1 MLKNCMKKWFILA
14 AVISSV
20 VIGTLSAQQS
30 IEGVL
35 HKFDQ
40 AISQSPI
47 PKAQVSIGFISYAET
62 DTSGTVVPWMQSEIK
77 KAAAKMRHID
87 VIQSKML
94 PPQEQTGIAT
104 RGASFGKQR
113 RGGQKDQKYILT
125 GKYYE
130 NNTAGV
136 VELTLELSSTGGKLL
151 ASETAVI
158 PMMDISNRNL
168 TLYPENLAQ
177 AEAIKKEFTQAA
189 AEVQNTEA
197 VDIDKIDIPESKQ
210 KNVSGNADTPQKNA
224 SGIIAAPSGRKT
236 GTIDITAVML
246 DSENN
251 LVDILYPGNTV
262 KFTITTGK
270 DAYIA
275 IMGIDAH
282 GDQYWLPVQNNFLR
296 ADTPRTFPDGDVDY
310 QVVDGV
316 FGSEHLF
323 IYAASTPDGLPKPV
337 GEGTYQ
343 PNTVLNAT
351 RGMTAVAKQK
361 KLETGVFVIPYTV
374 MKK

>member
-1 MLKNCMKKWFILA
+1 MKKLFMSA
-14 AVISSV
+14 VVISCI
-20 VIGTLSAQQS
+20 VIGTLPAQQS

-151 ASETAVI
+151 ASETASI
-158 PMMDISNRNL
+158 PMAEIRNRNL
-168 TLYPENLAQ
+168 MLYPENLAQ
-177 AEAIKKEFTQAA
+177 AEAIKEDFTKAA
-189 AEVQNTEA
+189 AEVKNA
-197 VDIDKIDIPESKQ
+197 GGFDSDIIQSQIHSVSPADKTGSAESKL
-210 KNVSGNADTPQKNA
+210 NNDSG
-224 SGIIAAPSGRKT
+224 SSAAVAGRKS
-236 GTIDITAVML
+236 GSIDITAAML

-262 KFTITTGK
+262 KFTISTDK
-270 DAYIA
+270 DAYVA

-282 GDQYWLPVQNNFLR
+282 GDQYWLPVENNFLK
-296 ADTPRTFPDGDVDY
+296 ADTPRTFPDSDVDY

-323 IYAASTPDGLPKPV
+323 IYAATRPDGLPKPV
-337 GEGTYQ
+337 GEGPYQ
-343 PNTVLNAT
+343 PNTILSAT
-351 RGMTAVAKQK
+351 RGMTAVSKQK
-361 KLETGVFVIPYTV
+361 KLETGLFVIPYTV
-374 MKK
+374 MEK

>member
-1 MLKNCMKKWFILA
+1 MKKRFMLA
-14 AVISSV
+14 AVISCV
-20 VIGTLSAQQS
+20 VISVLSAQQS

-35 HKFDQ
+35 RKFDG
-40 AISQSPI
+40 AISQAAI

-113 RGGQKDQKYILT
+113 TGGQKDQKYILT

-130 NNTAGV
+130 NKTAGI
-136 VELTLELSSTGGKLL
+136 VELTLELSSTSGKLL
-151 ASETAVI
+151 ASETALI
-158 PMMDISNRNL
+158 PMTEISNRNL
-168 TLYPENLAQ
+168 MLYPENLAQ
-177 AEAIKKEFTQAA
+177 AEAIKEEFTQAA
-189 AEVQNTEA
+189 AEVHSAPLVAT
-197 VDIDKIDIPESKQ
+197 DKTQQKTGSTSAAADKTLKQ
-210 KNVSGNADTPQKNA
+210 QTTFS
-224 SGIIAAPSGRKT
+224 SAAAKA

-251 LVDILYPGNTV
+251 LVDILYPGDTV
-262 KFTITTGK
+262 KFLVSIGK
-270 DAYIA
+270 NAYIA
-275 IMGIDAH
+275 IMGIDAQ
-282 GDQYWLPVQNNFLR
+282 GNQYWLPVKDNFLK
-296 ADTPRTFPDGDVDY
+296 ADMPRTFPDGDVDY

-323 IYAASTPDGLPKPV
+323 IYAASTPEELPTPTGDGA
-337 GEGTYQ
+337 YQ
-343 PNTVLNAT
+343 PNTILSAT
-351 RGMTAVAKQK
+351 RGMTAVSKRK
-361 KLETGVFVIPYTV
+361 KSETGVFAIPYTV